1 MPRNGSGTYTLP
13 AGNPVVT
20 GTTISSTWAN
30 TTLSDIGTSLTNS
43 IAKDGQTKPTA
54 NLPMNSFKH
63 TGVAVAAATTDY
75 ARADQVQNS
84 SLSYLT
90 SVSGADTITASAPIS
105 LAAYAAGQQFRF
117 IAAGANTGAVTLNIN
132 GIGAKSVTKNG
143 ATALAAGDIPNA
155 AVVEV
160 TYDGTQFQVTKI
172 KQGTA
177 SVYDVGTSANNVVQ
191 LNGSAKLPAVDGSL
205 LTGINTTQ
213 IQPVSAVTSSN
224 TLVISASALSLDF
237 RSTTLGSGTV
247 TRVSGTPSNLVISSG
262 STLGTTS
269 GVQSDIAVLAIN
281 NAGTIELAAA
291 NMSGISTLSE
301 SSLISTTAEGGAGGA
316 DSATTIYSTTA
327 RTNVAYRVIGIIRST
342 QATAGTWATA
352 PSLIQGSGGQYLPSI
367 DARSN
372 IVNGGY
378 LASSSGT
385 TKDWTAIPPWAKR
398 VTVQLV
404 DVSLDA
410 STDLLIQIGRTGTAL
425 ATSGYESSSCV
436 TGIATTTSTAG
447 FNVYATSASKLS
459 GIIFI
464 ERFSNTSY
472 WISSHALSNYVSNSP
487 TGGGRIDIGGAGTI
501 DKLRVT
507 SVSGTANFDGGF
519 ININWE

>member
-30 TTLSDIGTSLTNS
+30 TTLSDIGTGLTNS
-43 IAKDGQTKPTA
+43 IAKDGQTTPTA
-54 NLPMNSFKH
+54 NLPMGSFKH

-191 LNGSAKLPAVDGSL
+191 LNGSAQLPAVDGSL

-213 IQPVSAVTSSN
+213 IQPISASVGSN
-224 TLVISASALSLDF
+224 ALTISASALSLDF

-269 GVQSDIAVLAIN
+269 GVPSDIAVLAIN
-281 NAGTIELAAA
+281 NAGTIELAAVNLA
-291 NMSGISTLSE
+291 SAMNLSE
-301 SSLISTTAEGGAGGA
+301 TGVISTTAEGGAGGA
-316 DSATTIYSTTA
+316 DSATVIYSTTA
-327 RTNVAYRVIGIIRST
+327 RTNVAYRVIGVLRST

-352 PSLIQGSGGQYLPSI
+352 PSLIQGVGGQYLPTKLGGT
-367 DARSN
+367 N
-372 IVNGGY
+372 IVNGGFV
-378 LASSSGT
+378 ASTSGT
-385 TKDWTAIPPWAKR
+385 SKEWTNIPPWAKR
-398 VTVQLV
+398 ITVQLAN
-404 DVSLDA
+404 VSLDA
-410 STDLLIQIGRTGTAL
+410 STDLLIQIGNGSYKTT
-425 ATSGYESSSCV
+425 GYESSSCV
-436 TGIATTTSTAG
+436 TGVATTTSTAG
-447 FNVYATSASKLS
+447 FNIYATSASKLS
-459 GIIFI
+459 GTVVI
-464 ERFSNTSY
+464 ERLSNTAI
-472 WISSHALSNYVSNSP
+472 WISSHALSNYASNSP
-487 TGGGRIDIGGAGTI
+487 TGGGYQADVGGAGPI
-501 DKLRVT
+501 DRVKVF
-507 SVSGTANFDGGF
+507 SVSGTANFDSGY
-519 ININWE
+519 INVNWE